1 MNDYALIE
9 PEGKPKYFQR
19 VQNFDGPITI
29 TGEREREAA
38 AAPRAGGRVRAGAGE
53 EGRASRTT
61 R

>member
-29 TGEREREAA
+29 TGERESGGGGGAG
-38 AAPRAGGRVRAGAGE
+38 GGRVRAGAGE